1 MLCRRD
7 FWLQTRW
14 PQFFSIFLGI
24 RFETHQ
30 SENCRLL
37 LEMTH
42 HVIPKTVFYLSGP
55 KLQTQNPT
63 RKKGSDCNESVFV
76 WCVLWASTSNGIINV
91 QVVKSQ
97 FVILQVLNYLSI
109 LVIYYFIYN
118 SFKNIRIIIVTLNN
132 YYLIGIIFP
141 VKSAL
146 ISWPLIGGLRFEIS
160 WHGADH

>member
-1 MLCRRD
+1 MRRTNLKIVD
-7 FWLQTRW
+7 CCSKW
-14 PQFFSIFLGI
+14 PITWFRKPVPSPIPNCTNPDQFG
-24 RFETHQ
+24 
-30 SENCRLL
+30 
-37 LEMTH
+37 
-42 HVIPKTVFYLSGP
+42 PKTQP
-55 KLQTQNPT
+55 E
-63 RKKGSDCNESVFV
+63 KKGWDCNESVFV

-132 YYLIGIIFP
+132 YYLIRIIFP

-160 WHGADH
+160 WHGADHLIKWWRCGARQFCVSLLY